1 MVTFTTGAAYDPKV
15 HTLIDI
21 LNYTQIITQKT
32 DNEYEVNVYEWLD
45 ESPIKRWFRPRTAE
59 CVGTYIGIEYGAYK
73 EYIIISEPDPFK
85 SKCINEMEWLLIACV
100 SSLIIG
106 VVSLVFLGRKGRFYF
121 RWLEIPCQTCEFTGH
136 F

>member
-45 ESPIKRWFRPRTAE
+45 ESPIKRWFRPGIHAPEPGAPKHFQILAPHRT
-59 CVGTYIGIEYGAYK
+59 
-73 EYIIISEPDPFK
+73 
-85 SKCINEMEWLLIACV
+85 
-100 SSLIIG
+100 
-106 VVSLVFLGRKGRFYF
+106 
-121 RWLEIPCQTCEFTGH
+121 
-136 F
+136 

>member
-59 CVGTYIGIEYGAYK
+59 CVGTYIGIEYGTYK

-121 RWLEIPCQTCEFTGH
+121 RWLENIIIESRIRYL
-136 F
+136 